1 MTSFFSLG
9 FARLPDLLA
18 GQLSRW
24 KHGHSSPCLE
34 DLNDRTLADIGLAE
48 PLRRDLDAV
57 KPFWMP

>member
-1 MTSFFSLG
+1 MTIFSLG

-18 GQLSRW
+18 GQLSRL
-24 KHGHSSPCLE
+24 KRGQAGPCLQ

-48 PLRRDLDAV
+48 PLKRDLDAV